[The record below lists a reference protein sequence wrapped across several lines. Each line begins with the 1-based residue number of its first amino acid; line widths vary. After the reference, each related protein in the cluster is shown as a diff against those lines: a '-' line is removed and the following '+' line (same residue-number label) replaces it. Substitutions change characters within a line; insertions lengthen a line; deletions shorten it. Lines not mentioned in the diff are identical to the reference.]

1 MNLFFSDKIPNF
13 AIVEVCLINKCI
25 EVTMTETNHV
35 VLWNRCLEIIKDNV
49 PERTFSTWF
58 APIVPLKYEDK
69 TLIVQIPSQFFY
81 EILEEK
87 FVDLLRMTL
96 YKVIGQGTKLMYNVK
111 VDTTS
116 IPPQTVDL
124 EASNRS
130 IAVIQ
135 KPINNGNKA
144 PSFLKAPVVQDLD
157 PHLNPNYNFENFIE
171 GYSNKLS
178 RSVAE
183 TVALNPANSPFNPL
197 FIYGASGVGKTHLSN
212 AIGTKIKELYP
223 EKRVLYVSAHL
234 FQVQYTDSVRNNTTN
249 DFINF
254 YQSIDVLIIDDIQ
267 EFAGV
272 TKTQNTFFHIFNH
285 LHQNRKQLILTSDR
299 APVLLQGMEE
309 RLLTRFKWGMV
320 AELEK
325 PTVELRRNI
334 LKNKIHRDGLK
345 FPPEVIDYIAE
356 NVNESVRDLEGIVI
370 AIMARSTIFNKEIDL
385 ELAQHIVKGVVH
397 NETKPITI
405 DNILKVVC
413 SHFGLETSAIHT
425 KSRKR
430 EVVQAR
436 QIAMYLAKNHTDFS
450 TSKIGKFIGNKDHA
464 TVLHACKTV
473 KGQLEVD
480 KGFHA
485 EVQEIE
491 SLLKKGN

>member
-1 MNLFFSDKIPNF
+1 M
-13 AIVEVCLINKCI
+13 I
-25 EVTMTETNHV
+25 ESNHV
-35 VLWNRCLEIIKDNV
+35 VLWNRCLDIIKDNV
-49 PERTFSTWF
+49 PETTYSTWF

-69 TLIVQIPSQFFY
+69 TLYIRVPSQFFFEY
-81 EILEEK
+81 LEEH
-87 FVDLLRMTL
+87 FVDLLRKILDKILGKDTN
-96 YKVIGQGTKLMYNVK
+96 LMYNVM
-111 VDTTS
+111 VDAS
-116 IPPQTVDL
+116 QPKKNPEIPSQNHPPYKQQAQDP
-124 EASNRS
+124 R
-130 IAVIQ
+130 
-135 KPINNGNKA
+135 KA
-144 PSFLKAPVVQDLD
+144 PRIYDAPAPQDLD
-157 PHLNPNYNFENFIE
+157 PRLNPNYNFDNFIE

-183 TVALNPANSPFNPL
+183 AVAQNPAGTAFNPL
-197 FIYGASGVGKTHLSN
+197 FLHGSSGVGKTHLAN
-212 AIGTKIKELYP
+212 AVGTKIKELYP

-285 LHQNRKQLILTSDR
+285 LHQNGKQLILTSDR

-334 LKNKIHRDGLK
+334 LRNKIHRDGLQ
-345 FPPEVIDYIAE
+345 FPSEVIDFIAE

-385 ELAQHIVKGVVH
+385 DLTQHIVRGVVK
-397 NETKPITI
+397 NETKSITI
-405 DNILKVVC
+405 DDIIKTVC
-413 SHFGLETSAIHT
+413 KRYDLETSAIHT

-436 QIAMYLAKNHTDFS
+436 QIAMYLAKIYTDLS

-480 KGFHA
+480 KGFHS
-485 EVQEIE
+485 EVKQLE
-491 SLLKKGN
+491 SSLKKKESV

>member
-1 MNLFFSDKIPNF
+1 M
-13 AIVEVCLINKCI
+13 I
-25 EVTMTETNHV
+25 ESNHV
-35 VLWNRCLEIIKDNV
+35 VLWNRCLDIIKDNV
-49 PERTFSTWF
+49 PETTYSTWF

-69 TLIVQIPSQFFY
+69 TLYIRVPSQFFFEY
-81 EILEEK
+81 LEEH
-87 FVDLLRMTL
+87 FVDLLRKIL
-96 YKVIGQGTKLMYNVK
+96 DKVVGKDTNLMYNVM
-111 VDTTS
+111 VDAS
-116 IPPQTVDL
+116 QPKKNPEIPSQNHPPYKQQVQD
-124 EASNRS
+124 AR
-130 IAVIQ
+130 
-135 KPINNGNKA
+135 KA
-144 PSFLKAPVVQDLD
+144 PRIYDAPAPQDLD
-157 PHLNPNYNFENFIE
+157 PHLNPNYNFDNFIE

-183 TVALNPANSPFNPL
+183 AVAQNPAGTAFNPL
-197 FIYGASGVGKTHLSN
+197 FLHGSSGVGKTHLAN
-212 AIGTKIKELYP
+212 AVGTRIKESYP

-285 LHQNRKQLILTSDR
+285 LHQNGKQLILTSDR

-334 LKNKIHRDGLK
+334 LRNKIHRDGLQ
-345 FPPEVIDYIAE
+345 FPSEVIDYIAE

-370 AIMARSTIFNKEIDL
+370 AIMARSTIFNKDIDL
-385 ELAQHIVKGVVH
+385 DLAQHIVRGVVK
-397 NETKPITI
+397 NETKSVTVDDIIKT
-405 DNILKVVC
+405 VC
-413 SHFGLETSAIHT
+413 KHYDLETSAIHT

-436 QIAMYLAKNHTDFS
+436 QIAMYLAKNYTDLS

-480 KGFHA
+480 KSFHS
-485 EVQEIE
+485 EVKQLEA
-491 SLLKKGN
+491 SLKKREAI

>member
-1 MNLFFSDKIPNF
+1 MIESD
-13 AIVEVCLINKCI
+13 
-25 EVTMTETNHV
+25 HV
-35 VLWNRCLEIIKDNV
+35 GLWNRCLDIVRDNV
-49 PERTFSTWF
+49 PETTFKTWF
-58 APIVPLKYEDK
+58 APIVPLKFEDN
-69 TLIVQIPSQFFY
+69 TLIVQVPSQFFY
-81 EILEEK
+81 EYLEDK
-87 FVDLLRMTL
+87 FVDLLRRTL
-96 YKVIGQGTKLMYNVK
+96 YKVIGEGTKLMYNVM
-111 VDTTS
+111 VDRTS
-116 IPPQTVDL
+116 VPHQTVNL

-130 IAVIQ
+130 MAIPQRSVIRGG
-135 KPINNGNKA
+135 GNKA
-144 PSFLKAPVVQDLD
+144 PNVLQAPAVQDLD
-157 PHLNPNYNFENFIE
+157 PHLNPDYNFENFIE
-171 GYSNKLS
+171 GYSNKLP

-183 TVALNPANSPFNPL
+183 AVSQSPAKTVFNPL
-197 FIYGASGVGKTHLSN
+197 FLHGPSGVGKTHLAN
-212 AIGTKIKELYP
+212 ATGTRIKELFP
-223 EKRVLYVSAHL
+223 DKRVLYVSAHL

-254 YQSIDVLIIDDIQ
+254 YQTIDVLIIDDIQ

-285 LHQNRKQLILTSDR
+285 LHQNGKQLILTSDR

-320 AELEK
+320 AEMER

-334 LKNKIHRDGLK
+334 LLNKIHRDGLQ

-370 AIMARSTIFNKEIDL
+370 SMMAHSTIYNKEIDL
-385 ELAQHIVKGVVH
+385 ELAQRIVRKVVRS
-397 NETKPITI
+397 ETKAINI
-405 DNILKVVC
+405 DDIINVVC
-413 SHFGLETSAIHT
+413 KHYELEPTAIHT

-436 QIAMYLAKNHTDFS
+436 QVAMYLAKNNTDFS

-473 KGQLEVD
+473 KGQCEVD
-480 KGFHA
+480 KNFRSDLSNLQA
-485 EVQEIE
+485 I
-491 SLLKKGN
+491 LKKRV

>member
-1 MNLFFSDKIPNF
+1 MSEQD
-13 AIVEVCLINKCI
+13 
-25 EVTMTETNHV
+25 HV
-35 VLWNRCLEIIKDNV
+35 GLWNRCLEIIRDNV
-49 PERTFSTWF
+49 PEQTYKTWF
-58 APIVPLKYEDK
+58 LPIIPLKYEDK
-69 TLIVQIPSQFFY
+69 TLVVQVPSQFFY
-81 EILEEK
+81 EFLEDK
-87 FVDLLRMTL
+87 FVDLLRKTL
-96 YKVIGQGTKLMYNVK
+96 YKVIGEGTKLMYNVM
-111 VDTTS
+111 VDKSSRPEKTVNYESTHRTI
-116 IPPQTVDL
+116 IP
-124 EASNRS
+124 
-130 IAVIQ
+130 Q
-135 KPINNGNKA
+135 KPTIDKA
-144 PSFLKAPVVQDLD
+144 IPQIPVPDLD
-157 PHLNPNYNFENFIE
+157 PHLNPEYNFDTFIE

-183 TVALNPANSPFNPL
+183 AVALNPAKTIFNPL
-197 FIYGASGVGKTHLSN
+197 FLYGASGVGKTHLAN

-254 YQSIDVLIIDDIQ
+254 YQTIDILIIDDIQ

-285 LHQNRKQLILTSDR
+285 LHQNGKQLILTSDR
-299 APVLLQGMEE
+299 APVLLQGIEE

-325 PTVELRRNI
+325 PTVELRKNI
-334 LKNKIHRDGLK
+334 LRNKIHRDGLQ

-385 ELAQHIVKGVVH
+385 DLAQHIVHGVVH
-397 NETKPITI
+397 NETKAVTI
-405 DNILKVVC
+405 DDILKVVC
-413 SHFGLETSAIHT
+413 KHFDLEPSAIHT

-480 KGFHA
+480 KSFHA

-491 SLLKKGN
+491 SLLKKRN

>member
-1 MNLFFSDKIPNF
+1 M
-13 AIVEVCLINKCI
+13 I
-25 EVTMTETNHV
+25 ESNHV
-35 VLWNRCLEIIKDNV
+35 VLWNRCLEVIKDNV
-49 PERTFSTWF
+49 PETTYNTWF

-87 FVDLLRMTL
+87 FVDLLRKTL
-96 YKVIGQGTKLMYNVK
+96 YKAIGEGTKLMYNVM
-111 VDTTS
+111 VDKTS
-116 IPPQTVDL
+116 IPNQTVNL

-130 IAVIQ
+130 TAVTPKSIVG
-135 KPINNGNKA
+135 GNKA
-144 PSFLKAPVVQDLD
+144 PSFLKAPAVQDLD

-183 TVALNPANSPFNPL
+183 AVAQNPAGTAFNPL
-197 FIYGASGVGKTHLSN
+197 FLYGASGVGKTHLAN
-212 AIGTKIKELYP
+212 AIGTKIKELYAD
-223 EKRVLYVSAHL
+223 KRVLYVSAHL

-254 YQSIDVLIIDDIQ
+254 YQTIDVLIIDDIQ

-285 LHQNRKQLILTSDR
+285 LHQNGKQLILTSDR

-325 PTVELRRNI
+325 PTVELRKNI
-334 LKNKIHRDGLK
+334 LRNKIHRDGLQ

-356 NVNESVRDLEGIVI
+356 NVGNSVRDLEGIVI
-370 AIMARSTIFNKEIDL
+370 SIMAHSTIYNKEIDL
-385 ELAQHIVKGVVH
+385 ELAQRIVRKVV
-397 NETKPITI
+397 NCESKAITI
-405 DNILKVVC
+405 DDIITTVC
-413 SHFGLETSAIHT
+413 KHFGLENAAIHT

-436 QIAMYLAKNHTDFS
+436 QIAMYLAKKHTDFS
-450 TSKIGKFIGNKDHA
+450 TAKIGTLIGNKDHA
-464 TVLHACKTV
+464 TVLHACKTI
-473 KGQLEVD
+473 KQLKEVD
-480 KGFHA
+480 KSFRA
-485 EVQEIE
+485 EIE
-491 SLLKKGN
+491 EIQTALKKV